1 MVSRE
6 EVLHELEAVTDR
18 IAEAEGE
25 AREVEIQQRQISYSQ
40 VIEFHSQAGVYI
52 MKNSMYKEQEQ
63 IFLKE
68 KIAFKTGQKD
78 LKSHKFG

>member
-1 MVSRE
+1 MFLGFVSLARSLFYLTECLTKIVSRE

-40 VIEFHSQAGVYI
+40 VIEFHSQAGGYI
-52 MKNSMYKEQEQ
+52 MKHSM
-63 IFLKE
+63 
-68 KIAFKTGQKD
+68 
-78 LKSHKFG
+78 